1 MTELPMDCWA
11 QRREIC
17 LTLEE
22 GPGGLSPIDSF
33 IVLLSAREVV
43 TPRQLRQ
50 TLVYKFV
57 PAISWLQNKTND
69 TAKGGNSLF
78 QTLSKVTANICSCSA
93 ENLSLRGLGSAGSP
107 VHFLIHLSGLCQPG
121 LSLGLHLGAPC
132 APTASCTYLPASWVM
147 GISGGSEQG
156 FSQSGLLP

>member
-43 TPRQLRQ
+43 TPQQLRQ

-57 PAISWLQNKTND
+57 PAISGLQNKTND

-78 QTLSKVTANICSCSA
+78 LTRSRVTANICSCSA
-93 ENLSLRGLGSAGSP
+93 ENLSLRGQALLAPPAQLHHPSWWLVPAWA
-107 VHFLIHLSGLCQPG
+107 VSGILPGCPLRGPTHCQAHP
-121 LSLGLHLGAPC
+121 
-132 APTASCTYLPASWVM
+132 PAS
-147 GISGGSEQG
+147 
-156 FSQSGLLP
+156 